1 MMTKRVAKRV
11 RRELTPDEKQRWNM
25 ALKETAAERDAIIE
39 QGRAVLA
46 AKRSALAML
55 GKLKAAR
62 EQRGLSLADMMR
74 LTGMTRAAIS
84 RLENDDAPNP
94 TVRTVSRYAQAVG
107 LEFRFDFRPRK
118 GA

>member
-1 MMTKRVAKRV
+1 MAMRNTKRV
-11 RRELTPDEKQRWNM
+11 RRELTPDENRRWS
-25 ALKETAAERDAIIE
+25 AAIKETAAERDEILK

-55 GKLKAAR
+55 SELKATR
-62 EQRGLSLADMMR
+62 ERRGLSLADMMR
-74 LTGMTRAAIS
+74 LTGMSRAAIS
-84 RLENDDAPNP
+84 RLENDQAPNP
-94 TVRTVSRYAQAVG
+94 TVRTVSRYAEALG

>member
-1 MMTKRVAKRV
+1 MAKRSAKRV
-11 RRELTPDEKQRWNM
+11 RRELTPDETRRWN
-25 ALKETAAERDAIIE
+25 AAVKETAAERDTILE

-55 GKLKAAR
+55 GKLKSAR

-84 RLENDDAPNP
+84 RLENDEAPNP
-94 TVRTVSRYAQAVG
+94 TVRTVSRYAEALG
-107 LEFRFDFRPRK
+107 LEFRFNFRPRK